1 MELAMDDDLDRERKR
16 PARVRRL
23 LPYLALPM
31 LAIALVIA
39 WRVSASHEQSLIES
53 LESAGH
59 SLADDP
65 LGVFVVVGV
74 FCVAVLLAFPS
85 SALIIATVL
94 SFGPVRGAIY
104 SWLGLTCAALSTFA
118 LGAAFGR
125 KPAVKFARARPH
137 SRVRAWR
144 RKLRSHAFVVVLLL
158 RLLPVA
164 PTVVV
169 NVLCGAARV
178 RFRDYAWGS
187 ALGFVPG
194 VLYYS
199 AFGQS
204 LSRWRENPSVE
215 AVLVIALV
223 VAIGAGIAFWTRR
236 RVARHEARVAG
247 PAVRRDH

>member
-1 MELAMDDDLDRERKR
+1 MNEHPD
-16 PARVRRL
+16 ARGRARRL
-23 LPYLALPM
+23 LPYAALP
-31 LAIALVIA
+31 LVAIALVVV
-39 WRVSASHEQSLIES
+39 WRLSAAHEQSVIETLDAAGRS
-53 LESAGH
+53 LSGN
-59 SLADDP
+59 P
-65 LGVFVVVGV
+65 LSVLVVISV
-74 FCVAVLLAFPS
+74 FCVAVALLFPS
-85 SALIIATVL
+85 SVLIIATVL

-104 SWLGLTCAALSTFA
+104 SWLGLVCAALSTFA

-125 KPAVKFARARPH
+125 RRAVEFARARPH
-137 SRVRAWR
+137 SKVREWR
-144 RKLRSHAFVVVLLL
+144 RRLRNHAFVVVLLL

-204 LSRWRENPSVE
+204 LSHWRENPSTE
-215 AVLVIALV
+215 AVLVIAV
-223 VAIGAGIAFWTRR
+223 VVVIGIGLAFWTRR
-236 RVARHEARVAG
+236 RVARHEARVG
-247 PAVRRDH
+247 ESAVRRHG